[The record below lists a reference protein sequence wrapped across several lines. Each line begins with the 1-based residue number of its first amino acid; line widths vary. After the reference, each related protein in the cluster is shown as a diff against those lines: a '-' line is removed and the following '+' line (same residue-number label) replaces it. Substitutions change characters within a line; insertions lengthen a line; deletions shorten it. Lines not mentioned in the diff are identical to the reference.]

1 MLINLV
7 VKKRVLLG
15 SFGLVETSL
24 QQMREREVWGGGK
37 ERERQTDRQTETE
50 KETERQTDRDREAER
65 EGGGCLDGIFLNNK
79 NTTPNVIF
87 L

>member
-1 MLINLV
+1 M

-37 ERERQTDRQTETE
+37 ERDRQTDRQTETE
-50 KETERQTDRDREAER
+50 RDRERQRQRDRDTETERQRQTHREDILLYYTR
-65 EGGGCLDGIFLNNK
+65 K
-79 NTTPNVIF
+79 
-87 L
+87 